1 MQGAFLTRRYYV
13 LGELVADADD
23 AIKLQN
29 GRDLAATLQATLQ
42 NVLGELLDDQ
52 VFGSDYFRRSD
63 GLILVGGC
71 ALNVKLNEEL
81 QARQDRPRY
90 SVTTVHH
97 GAAAELPTVACFA
110 RFRPTGPPGRLRE

>member
-1 MQGAFLTRRYYV
+1 MRVQLHNNSDSG
-13 LGELVADADD
+13 DA
-23 AIKLQN
+23 AS
-29 GRDLAATLQATLQ
+29 G
-42 NVLGELLDDQ
+42 V
-52 VFGSDYFRRSD
+52 V
-63 GLILVGGC
+63 LVGGC

-110 RFRPTGPPGRLRE
+110 RFRPTGPPRRLREHSLRHCDLRLTLLR